1 MFVCIKRNSGYALLS
16 AVYGTYVIALR
27 IFIMLEHMVHVFN
40 I

>member
-1 MFVCIKRNSGYALLS
+1 MLVCIRRNNGYVLLS
-16 AVYGTYVIALR
+16 AAYGTYVIALR